1 MQGASE
7 LNEFFTWLIQTFKQ
21 FISGINGWN
30 NIIGYA
36 VLFIPIIRLIF
47 RFIHKL
53 TKIGNNQ
60 WKEYNMP
67 RFFILER
74 MLAPQIFLSA
84 TPADNSTIAGIL
96 QSAGE
101 IVTWVIT
108 QMGAFLTFIT
118 SNPIILVLF
127 LLTLTGFAVGMLM
140 RIWRSVG

>member
-1 MQGASE
+1 
-7 LNEFFTWLIQTFKQ
+7 
-21 FISGINGWN
+21 
-30 NIIGYA
+30 
-36 VLFIPIIRLIF
+36 
-47 RFIHKL
+47 
-53 TKIGNNQ
+53 
-60 WKEYNMP
+60 MP